1 MWTLSRGA
9 RSAAGAFTIALAGSA
24 MLPECTLAAPLDAT
38 ASAATMHEGPGA
50 LALRIGMQ
58 SERLF
63 DAAAT
68 MHWRSAR
75 VALQAL
81 HEQIGQL
88 DETSRTQFTAAGG
101 PVENWLA
108 ARAGLLAGLARAD
121 RAAAGADG
129 IALGKAANRMTLLA
143 GELAQ
148 PFADAQEAPT
158 ALKVDVAM
166 YLAWRMRQALISGD
180 TSGYEAAHAAFDRL
194 WLDVQRSTPGVDDVR
209 LAALERALTMAAL
222 SHSAQTVIE
231 LQSAAQAVAGNGP

>member
-1 MWTLSRGA
+1 
-9 RSAAGAFTIALAGSA
+9 
-24 MLPECTLAAPLDAT
+24 
-38 ASAATMHEGPGA
+38 
-50 LALRIGMQ
+50 
-58 SERLF
+58 
-63 DAAAT
+63 
-68 MHWRSAR
+68 
-75 VALQAL
+75 
-81 HEQIGQL
+81 
-88 DETSRTQFTAAGG
+88 
-101 PVENWLA
+101 
-108 ARAGLLAGLARAD
+108 LARAD
-121 RAAAGADG
+121 RAAAGADR

-222 SHSAQTVIE
+222 SHSAQAVIE